1 MMIKENDKRL
11 NDDDNVNLICIPPDN
26 TRAANK
32 PKSKIASEG
41 SHKAFREPK
50 IENTA
55 TDVYYNTQCKL
66 PDSEVA
72 VPTYDAVVE
81 AKEWVDEENKK

>member
-1 MMIKENDKRL
+1 MIKENDKRL
-11 NDDDNVNLICIPPDN
+11 NDDDKVNLTCVLPDN
-26 TRAANK
+26 NRKANN
-32 PKSKIASEG
+32 PKDGVALEG

-81 AKEWVDEENKK
+81 AKEWVDEINRK

>member
-1 MMIKENDKRL
+1 MIKENDKRL
-11 NDDDNVNLICIPPDN
+11 NDDDKVNLTCVPPDHTKVPN
-26 TRAANK
+26 RPKNK
-32 PKSKIASEG
+32 VPSEG
-41 SHKAFREPK
+41 SYKAFKEPK

-72 VPTYDAVVE
+72 VPTYDAVIE
-81 AKEWVDEENKK
+81 AKEWVDEENKM

>member
-1 MMIKENDKRL
+1 MIKENDKRL
-11 NDDDNVNLICIPPDN
+11 NDDDKVNLTCVPSDN
-26 TRAANK
+26 NRKANK
-32 PKSKIASEG
+32 PKMDSGKEG

-50 IENTA
+50 IENTQ
-55 TDVYYNTQCKL
+55 TDVYYNTECKL

-81 AKEWVDEENKK
+81 AKEWVDKENKM

>member
-1 MMIKENDKRL
+1 MDNEKIK
-11 NDDDNVNLICIPPDN
+11 NVNNEDKVNLYCIPPDN
-26 TRAANK
+26 NRPANK
-32 PKSKIASEG
+32 PTGSVAMEG

-55 TDVYYNTQCKL
+55 TDVYYNTECKL

-81 AKEWVDEENKK
+81 AKEWVDDENKK

>member
-1 MMIKENDKRL
+1 MDKEKDKKVKDENEL
-11 NDDDNVNLICIPPDN
+11 NLICVPTDQN
-26 TRAANK
+26 KVANR
-32 PKSKIASEG
+32 PTDHVASEG
-41 SHKAFREPK
+41 SYKAFKEPK

-55 TDVYYNTQCKL
+55 TDIYYNTQCKL

>member
-1 MMIKENDKRL
+1 MNMEKDKRV
-11 NDDDNVNLICIPPDN
+11 NDDERVNLYCIPPDN
-26 TRAANK
+26 NRPANK
-32 PKSKIASEG
+32 PKGSIAKEG
-41 SHKAFREPK
+41 SHKAFKEPK

-55 TDVYYNTQCKL
+55 TDVYYNTECKL